1 MFDALVMFK
10 MMKIGDVCHLE
21 VGEALITEVKFVH
34 GRHKNTTANRIIS
47 GQQN

>member
-10 MMKIGDVCHLE
+10 MMKIADVCHLE
-21 VGEALITEVKFVH
+21 VGEALITEVKFV
-34 GRHKNTTANRIIS
+34 RKHKNTTANRIIS